1 MTDDS
6 TFDRRSFLRRASG
19 VGLAG
24 FSGLNGFGSRA
35 RGVAGSETTGES
47 ADGDRHR
54 NARGRQDQTGAID
67 YFKAVLPVG
76 DVLRSDLLYRIV
88 AVGDPIQPGVR
99 PPPRCFPESE
109 DQWRA
114 RDALVVKP
122 TETTGLFGDGDGI
135 GAVNRTRAHLER
147 PVEPRTLY
155 RISGG
160 EYCGDH
166 AVVTVHELPER
177 LREYTEKDR
186 ITSFFE
192 DSSSSETTGNG
203 TVGN

>member
-19 VGLAG
+19 AGLAG
-24 FSGLNGFGSRA
+24 FSGLTGFGFRA
-35 RGVAGSETTGES
+35 RGVDESETTGGL
-47 ADGDRHR
+47 ADADQRRDTSEDR
-54 NARGRQDQTGAID
+54 DQTGAID
-67 YFKAVLPVG
+67 YFEAVLPVG

-99 PPPRCFPESE
+99 PPPRCFPEE
-109 DQWRA
+109 EKQWRA

-135 GAVNRTRAHLER
+135 GAVNRTRVHLER

-166 AVVTVHELPER
+166 ATVTVHELPER
-177 LREYTEKDR
+177 LREYTEKER
-186 ITSFFE
+186 IVSFFE
-192 DSSSSETTGNG
+192 DSSNSETTGNG
-203 TVGN
+203 TAGN